1 MLTIDRVCL
10 PASPPL
16 CLCACLP
23 LSLMPHTLPRL
34 QSCVA
39 APQMKMPLV
48 AAQAVMLR
56 GIVSLI
62 DERFRHLESRGAN
75 GKGSDSPAERRR
87 CGHRPQNKTA
97 QHEYREYRAC
107 PEPRVPT
114 SAIVP

>member
-10 PASPPL
+10 PASPPV

-23 LSLMPHTLPRL
+23 AAESHAAHTRARL

-87 CGHRPQNKTA
+87 CGHRPQNSTA
-97 QHEYREYRAC
+97 
-107 PEPRVPT
+107 
-114 SAIVP
+114 